1 MDYVYNM
8 LRGLNRLFSTL
19 FVHSDKEDQMYS
31 YIVAKSK
38 SGPKGVYIYSNPK
51 DNVYYNYAK
60 R

>member
-1 MDYVYNM
+1 M

-19 FVHSDKEDQMYS
+19 FLHSDKENKEDQMYS

-38 SGPKGVYIYSNPK
+38 CGPKGVYIYSNPK